1 MSNSENKLRRS
12 SKTVEAREAELR
24 ANAYS
29 NPFMSTALAICNN
42 YKNENISY
50 EGLANNMSKQMHEIK
65 NNTIHLET
73 MLFTQAVALQELF
86 NKSMT
91 QASHSSTIAGLKA
104 WSEIALRAQAQS
116 RKTIATL
123 AEIKNPRNFPI
134 FVRQQ
139 NNAINQQINNEKTT
153 TSTDNL
159 NSANELNEEI

>member
-1 MSNSENKLRRS
+1 MSNSENKLKS
-12 SKTVEAREAELR
+12 SNEAVEAREAELR

-29 NPFMSTALAICNN
+29 NPYMSTAY
-42 YKNENISY
+42 YKNENISH
-50 EGLANNMSKQMHEIK
+50 EVLANNMSNQMQEIK

-139 NNAINQQINNEKTT
+139 NNAINQQINNENTD
-153 TSTDNL
+153 STQNL
-159 NSANELNEEI
+159 MANELNKEI

>member
-1 MSNSENKLRRS
+1 MSNSENKIRKS
-12 SKTVEAREAELR
+12 SEAVEAEAELR

-50 EGLANNMSKQMHEIK
+50 EVLAKNISNQMQEIK

-139 NNAINQQINNEKTT
+139 NNAINQQINNENTD
-153 TSTDNL
+153 STQNL
-159 NSANELNEEI
+159 MANELNKEI